1 MNLKSRYRSIHMNYT
16 VTTNQKPITN
26 IQNLERKE
34 QKHNTKHQKTTME
47 ETKTRTE
54 NYKNNQ
60 KTDNKM
66 SINIHLS
73 MMALNVNGLN
83 APTKRLRVTD

>member
-1 MNLKSRYRSIHMNYT
+1 
-16 VTTNQKPITN
+16 
-26 IQNLERKE
+26 
-34 QKHNTKHQKTTME
+34 ME
-47 ETKTRTE
+47 KTKTRTE

-60 KTDNKM
+60 RTDNKM

-83 APTKRLRVTD
+83 APIKRLRVTD

>member
-1 MNLKSRYRSIHMNYT
+1 MKTSH
-16 VTTNQKPITN
+16 QKGR
-26 IQNLERKE
+26 NLENMK
-34 QKHNTKHQKTTME
+34 
-47 ETKTRTE
+47 RTE

-60 KTDNKM
+60 RTDNKM

-83 APTKRLRVTD
+83 APIKRLRVTD

>member
-1 MNLKSRYRSIHMNYT
+1 
-16 VTTNQKPITN
+16 
-26 IQNLERKE
+26 
-34 QKHNTKHQKTTME
+34 ME
-47 ETKTRTE
+47 KTKTRTE

-60 KTDNKM
+60 RTDNKM

-83 APTKRLRVTD
+83 APVIKHMMDDWIKKQDPAMCCLQETNFRAKNTHRLKVRE